1 MRRAPSAHLTA
12 QSFWT
17 TNKLYTNEL
26 RDLQARGY
34 KGDGFWSAGHLV
46 RGGIVQGDGVGGDV
60 DQAYVCG
67 GAMEKKG
74 GFSRSTHRRRHY
86 AGGDEGG
93 STMGGGG
100 GKSRAEPS
108 HRGPLKGK
116 GPKAGAR
123 VTSKR
128 AFAGAGD
135 GHALSND
142 PTQSKFRKRAVSK
155 NACVYATCRPS

>member
-1 MRRAPSAHLTA
+1 MLAAEAVLTW
-12 QSFWT
+12 QSFWA

-34 KGDGFWSAGHLV
+34 RGDGFWSAGQLV
-46 RGGIVQGDGVGGDV
+46 RGGVFQGDGVGGEV

-67 GAMEKKG
+67 GAMQKKN
-74 GFSRSTHRRRHY
+74 GFSRSTHRRRAY
-86 AGGDEGG
+86 DGR
-93 STMGGGG
+93 STTGG

-108 HRGPLKGK
+108 HRGALKGK

-142 PTQSKFRKRAVSK
+142 PEQSTYRKRAGAK
-155 NACVYATCRPS
+155 EACADAMRERS